1 MLGMN
6 LTKNILS
13 SVVAGLILAILGV
26 YLTGYTSALVMP
38 TIFAGFMWAWDIL
51 IVQFLGFGLLA
62 IVLSYLVAYLS
73 KLNFLCSVITI
84 FVIAQLYLFF
94 MMGGNMNLFWPNILT
109 MLICLF
115 TGWFAACKKY

>member
-1 MLGMN
+1 MN

-13 SVVAGLILAILGV
+13 SVVAGLILAILGA

-38 TIFAGFMWAWDIL
+38 TIFTRLMWAWDIL

-62 IVLSYLVAYLS
+62 IALSYSVAYLS

-84 FVIAQLYLFF
+84 FVIAQLYLYL

-109 MLICLF
+109 MFICLL
-115 TGWFAACKKY
+115 TGWFAACKKNE